1 MSEFKVKKDFPD
13 MPQIDGVSLASID
26 SGISK
31 SKKLDLMLVKGS
43 PGSVICGL
51 LTKSKT
57 CSPAVKWCRK
67 NLSLKQDNT
76 KPIGIVAN
84 SGNANVFTGK
94 VGEEAVHSIITA
106 AKTGLGTKK
115 ENIFVASTGVI
126 GEKFPIQQIK
136 NSTPQ
141 LVEKLRDKQNK
152 FVWFKAASSI
162 MTTDT
167 RPKLAFEECR
177 IWNKDIRLSAIAKGS
192 GMISPNMATM
202 LAFVF
207 TDADIPSIFL
217 KSLLKRAMSNTFNAI
232 TVDSDTSTN
241 DMVAIFSSNKVK
253 TGKIYNVLDP
263 KLKDFEMALQRLL
276 LNLAKQIVSDGE
288 GAKKFITVKVTN
300 ARSQQMAKNIAFS
313 IANSPLFKT
322 AMAGEDPNW
331 GRIIMA
337 IGKSGEKISPDK
349 IEIKFGEL
357 KVAEKGKISE
367 EYNEERLKEYM
378 KWDDLLIEVNLKI
391 GQGSFE
397 CYTCDLT
404 NEYININADYRN

>member
-67 NLSLKQDNT
+67 NLSLKQDIT

-126 GEKFPIQQIK
+126 GERLKHKKIINQMNNLTSHLSNDSFG
-136 NSTPQ
+136 
-141 LVEKLRDKQNK
+141 
-152 FVWFKAASSI
+152 AAAEAI

-167 RPKLAFEECR
+167 FRKGTFREFSLDGTT
-177 IWNKDIRLSAIAKGS
+177 IKINGIAKPG
-192 GMISPNMATM
+192 
-202 LAFVF
+202 L
-207 TDADIPSIFL
+207 
-217 KSLLKRAMSNTFNAI
+217 RQ
-232 TVDSDTSTN
+232 
-241 DMVAIFSSNKVK
+241 
-253 TGKIYNVLDP
+253 
-263 KLKDFEMALQRLL
+263 KL
-276 LNLAKQIVSDGE
+276 N
-288 GAKKFITVKVTN
+288 
-300 ARSQQMAKNIAFS
+300 
-313 IANSPLFKT
+313 
-322 AMAGEDPNW
+322 
-331 GRIIMA
+331 
-337 IGKSGEKISPDK
+337 
-349 IEIKFGEL
+349 
-357 KVAEKGKISE
+357 
-367 EYNEERLKEYM
+367 
-378 KWDDLLIEVNLKI
+378 
-391 GQGSFE
+391 
-397 CYTCDLT
+397 
-404 NEYININADYRN
+404 